1 MTDTFPD
8 PSQQLQTV
16 QPTAAFN
23 PQTASAA
30 DTGGQTAAAVG
41 NLGGAATGLADQ
53 MDRFHAIYQADQ
65 DRLTN
70 FNLEK
75 SYTEFTAGQQNAMTE
90 AAANVPA
97 GGQDFTKTQTKSFDD
112 ASSKWLEQVP
122 ANLQP
127 KWQAQMAK
135 TRAAFST
142 GALALE
148 LKERDSYYK
157 NTVTTQL
164 NRFGNGIGQTPAAY
178 DNYRKMGND
187 FIDASGMSPG
197 DKNVAKKGWASDSAN
212 VLAQTLLLKDPGG
225 FKEAV
230 QAGDPRFQDLDADHV
245 RSLVSA
251 ADREQRTRALEAKQA
266 ANLANAGSVNTLL
279 LNIHDGKAGQV
290 DIDNARQKGILKDY
304 SDVARADAVLKNQ
317 EENTGSMA
325 FVNAAMS
332 VPNFPFNPYDP
343 QQVKGVNSAVRA
355 SGGSPQAALDIYNK
369 TGILG
374 EAGAVAIRG
383 GLVSTDP
390 QRVQSVANIAGN
402 MIARNPNA
410 FAGVEGRAD
419 IEKSAL
425 LFNHYTD
432 DLGFD
437 ANTAAQK
444 VAQAND
450 PTYQSKIKISD
461 QDVADFRK
469 KLIAQTP
476 VAALAKSKNTFF
488 GMFGGNVSASQVPGA
503 MKASIATDYG
513 ELASDFY
520 QKTGDAAAAQSYA
533 QQKINGLYGVSN
545 GQLMKYPPEKIYPAM
560 GDKPSTGYIYQQ
572 AVDDVKAATGKTVVP
587 KDIVLTPLPT
597 ATAEAW
603 RNNSPAPYQLH
614 YYEDVGG
621 QRVLQTVPRTAFVA
635 DPHAEA
641 KRLTKDRS
649 AEFDALRHQHKDDAA
664 MSAAFAGM
672 SGGL

>member
-1 MTDTFPD
+1 M
-8 PSQQLQTV
+8 L
-16 QPTAAFN
+16 
-23 PQTASAA
+23 
-30 DTGGQTAAAVG
+30 
-41 NLGGAATGLADQ
+41 
-53 MDRFHAIYQADQ
+53 
-65 DRLTN
+65 
-70 FNLEK
+70 
-75 SYTEFTAGQQNAMTE
+75 
-90 AAANVPA
+90 
-97 GGQDFTKTQTKSFDD
+97 
-112 ASSKWLEQVP
+112 
-122 ANLQP
+122 
-127 KWQAQMAK
+127 
-135 TRAAFST
+135 
-142 GALALE
+142 
-148 LKERDSYYK
+148 
-157 NTVTTQL
+157 
-164 NRFGNGIGQTPAAY
+164 
-178 DNYRKMGND
+178 
-187 FIDASGMSPG
+187 
-197 DKNVAKKGWASDSAN
+197 
-212 VLAQTLLLKDPGG
+212 
-225 FKEAV
+225 
-230 QAGDPRFQDLDADHV
+230 
-245 RSLVSA
+245 
-251 ADREQRTRALEAKQA
+251 
-266 ANLANAGSVNTLL
+266 
-279 LNIHDGKAGQV
+279 
-290 DIDNARQKGILKDY
+290 
-304 SDVARADAVLKNQ
+304 
-317 EENTGSMA
+317 
-325 FVNAAMS
+325 
-332 VPNFPFNPYDP
+332 
-343 QQVKGVNSAVRA
+343 
-355 SGGSPQAALDIYNK
+355 
-369 TGILG
+369 
-374 EAGAVAIRG
+374 
-383 GLVSTDP
+383 
-390 QRVQSVANIAGN
+390 
-402 MIARNPNA
+402 ARNPNA